1 MKAEPQDAAETAD
14 LLEKRLELLRGA
26 SILSTL
32 TAADIRRLGHSITVG
47 MLSAGECFGIG
58 AIEPAHV
65 QMASVTAMEPCD
77 LLELTRNDID
87 AVLAKGSRARA
98 EFERLVDQ
106 RRQAIQ
112 MMVGRARSVGTQQN
126 GMIVA
131 VYAVK
136 GGAGR
141 TSIAVNLAAVL
152 GQKHRGECV
161 LFDLGLP
168 YNHAA
173 LVANLVPTGCLA
185 LSDRPSKEEFE
196 PAVLS
201 AAVHHQT
208 GMAVLPSALS
218 VEQSELVTPELV
230 QRALD
235 VLEQAFTYIVVDL
248 GVSMTEVTLGVLER
262 ASRILVIVTPEL
274 PTLKDTSA
282 LLNIFESVLR
292 IPAGHVSLVLN
303 HPRPSTMLKR
313 ADAEGV
319 VGRPM
324 QHELAYDGTRFDQAT
339 VTGVVLAVAAP
350 ASSVAKGI
358 AKLAASI
365 VEEHVTH
372 SANGGPGGN
381 E

>member
-1 MKAEPQDAAETAD
+1 VT
-14 LLEKRLELLRGA
+14 
-26 SILSTL
+26 
-32 TAADIRRLGHSITVG
+32 
-47 MLSAGECFGIG
+47 
-58 AIEPAHV
+58 AIEA
-65 QMASVTAMEPCD
+65 CD
-77 LLELTRNDID
+77 LLELTRDDID
-87 AVLAKGSRARA
+87 TVLAKGTRSRA

-112 MMVGRARSVGTQQN
+112 MMVGRAQSVGTQQQ

-173 LVANLVPTGCLA
+173 LVANLVPTGSLA
-185 LSDRPSKEEFE
+185 LSDRSAKEEFE
-196 PAVLS
+196 AAVLS
-201 AAVHHQT
+201 AALHHPT
-208 GMAVLPSALS
+208 GMVVLPSTLR
-218 VEQSELVTPELV
+218 VEESELVTPELV

-235 VLEQAFTYIVVDL
+235 VLEQAFTFIVVDL
-248 GVSMTEVTLGVLER
+248 GVAMTEVTLGVLER

-274 PTLKDTSA
+274 PTLKDTA
-282 LLNIFESVLR
+282 ELLNIFESVLR

-303 HPRPSTMLKR
+303 HPRPSTMVKR

-324 QHELAYDGTRFDQAT
+324 EHEIGYDGARFDQAT
-339 VTGVVLAVAAP
+339 VTGEVLVVSAP
-350 ASSVAKGI
+350 ASPVAKGI

-365 VEEHVTH
+365 AEEHT
-372 SANGGPGGN
+372 SRSENGQRGGTT
-381 E
+381 